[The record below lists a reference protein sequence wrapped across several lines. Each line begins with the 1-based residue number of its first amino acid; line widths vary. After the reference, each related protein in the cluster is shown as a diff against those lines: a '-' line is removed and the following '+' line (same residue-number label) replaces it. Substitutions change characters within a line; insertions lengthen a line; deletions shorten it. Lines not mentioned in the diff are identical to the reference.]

1 MVMAKTVRTARNIGL
16 PVKPPSEVCDD
27 DECPFHGTLPVRK
40 KILQGKVVSFKMKN
54 TVVVQRD
61 YLHYV
66 PKYMRY
72 ERRRSRIPAH
82 CPPCLKVKEG
92 DTVKIAECRPLSK
105 TVSWVVVEK
114 VGEG

>member
-1 MVMAKTVRTARNIGL
+1 MAGTVKARNIGL
-16 PVKPPSEVCDD
+16 SVKPPKETCEDKD
-27 DECPFHGTLPVRK
+27 CPFHGSLPVRK
-40 KILQGKVVSFKMKN
+40 KLLEGKVVSAKMKG

-72 ERRRSRIPAH
+72 ERRRSRISAH
-82 CPPCLKVKEG
+82 CPPCFKVDEG
-92 DTVKIAECRPLSK
+92 DIVKIAECRPLSK

-114 VGEG
+114 VERGG

>member
-1 MVMAKTVRTARNIGL
+1 MAKPVKVRNIGL

-27 DECPFHGTLPVRK
+27 KYCPFHGSLPVRK
-40 KILQGKVVSFKMKN
+40 KLLEGKVVSCKMRN

-82 CPPCLKVKEG
+82 CPPCLGVKEG
-92 DTVKIAECRPLSK
+92 DVVRIAECRPLSK

-114 VGEG
+114 VQSGGG